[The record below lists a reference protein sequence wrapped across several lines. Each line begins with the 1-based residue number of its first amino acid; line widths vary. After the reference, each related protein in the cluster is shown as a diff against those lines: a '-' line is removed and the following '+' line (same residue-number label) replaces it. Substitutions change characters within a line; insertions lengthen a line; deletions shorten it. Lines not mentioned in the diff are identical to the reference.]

1 MERIRQTFLNDQ
13 CITTIC
19 GLKERRELYCV
30 GGTIR
35 DLLLGIEPQD
45 YDFAVSG
52 SGIKFART
60 VARKLK
66 GTLVIL
72 SEAEDEARIV
82 TGRIHYDVIGLNE
95 RSLEQ
100 DLLRRDFT
108 VNAMAMD
115 CVTGEIH
122 DPCNGMKDLR
132 KGIVRPI
139 QERSLVDDP
148 LRVLRGFRFALELGF
163 KLTRSFYSCARG
175 LEFDDVAAER
185 IGYEMLRIFAVPE
198 SYALIRKM
206 NDLGLFARIFP
217 EAEKIISDAYLWS
230 HSLGTYEA
238 VEGLMQRGFFRQ
250 WEPEFS
256 EYFRSSRQAALVK
269 FAGLFHD
276 VAKPDTFLLKE
287 GEVHFYGHDVKGARI
302 VQTLGYKRLKL
313 SRHDVG
319 IVARFV
325 KEHMRLHLLATSKEL
340 TDRAIRRFF
349 RDLGDDWLGGMM
361 IAWADGYA
369 TAGWTQ
375 HLEHMFKRMIALKRA
390 DDAKP
395 TVERLVTGY
404 DLIAMGMEPGPK
416 FKVILQELY
425 DLQLEGKLLNK
436 EHALET
442 ARTIFAH
449 R

>member
-1 MERIRQTFLNDQ
+1 MERVRHTLLNDQ
-13 CITTIC
+13 RIKTMC
-19 GLKERRELYCV
+19 GLRERRELYCV

-52 SGIKFART
+52 SGIRFARS

-72 SEAEDEARIV
+72 SEAEDEARVV
-82 TGRIHYDVIGLNE
+82 TGRVHYDMIGLND

-115 CVTGEIH
+115 CATGEFF
-122 DPCNGMKDLR
+122 DPCNGMKDLH
-132 KGIVRPI
+132 KGIVRPT

-163 KLTRSFYSCARG
+163 RLTRSFYSCARD
-175 LEFDDVAAER
+175 LELGGVAAER
-185 IGYEMLRIFAVPE
+185 IGYEILRIFAAPG
-198 SYALIRKM
+198 SYMVIRKM
-206 NDLGLFARIFP
+206 NDLGLFERLFP
-217 EAEKIISDAYLWS
+217 EAGKIISDAYLWS

-238 VEGLMQRGFFRQ
+238 LENLMEHGFFKQ

-256 EYFRSSRQAALVK
+256 RYFQSPKQAALVK
-269 FAGLFHD
+269 LAGLFHD

-302 VQTLGYKRLKL
+302 VQTIGYKRLKL

-319 IVARFV
+319 IVTKLV
-325 KEHMRLHLLATSKEL
+325 KEHMRLHLLGTCKEL

-349 RDLGDDWLGGMM
+349 RDLGADWLGAMM

-375 HLEHMFKRMIALKRA
+375 HLEEMYERMIALKRA

-404 DLIAMGMEPGPK
+404 DLITLGLEPGPK

-425 DLQLEGKLLNK
+425 DLQLEGKLISK
-436 EHALET
+436 EQALEA
-442 ARTIFAH
+442 ARMIFT
-449 R
+449 RL